1 MSVDVFPPEG
11 TLQLPV
17 WNVTNKQQNKLSWVE
32 YKWVKYRGPLV
43 KLKQEYLSI
52 GLKTLYYLKKFK
64 FKAFTHVNWPVS

>member
-17 WNVTNKQQNKLSWVE
+17 WNATTQLSLFCCLFE